1 MNTEKYLTLI
11 DSTNKE
17 YVHPVKTKD
26 GYKRA
31 HAEYPILL
39 SKDATV
45 LDVVALYP
53 GLDMT
58 NIVLIEVGVSRKIMQ
73 KNPEFGGEK
82 QVFTVFP
89 RGGEPCPICN
99 TKEDGKTGL
108 IYKAG
113 TAEGKTGIGI
123 PVHID
128 CLLKNLVLYPVEGLI
143 AAQIQ
148 K

>member
-1 MNTEKYLTLI
+1 MSVENYLTLI

-17 YVHPVKTKD
+17 YIHPLKTKD
-26 GYKRA
+26 GYERA
-31 HAEYPILL
+31 YGSYPLL
-39 SKDATV
+39 MNKEATV
-45 LDVVALYP
+45 LDVVKLYP

-58 NIVLIEVGVSRKIMQ
+58 NLVLVELKVERKIMQ
-73 KNPEFGGEK
+73 KNPQLGEEK
-82 QVFTVFP
+82 QVFSTFP
-89 RGGEPCPICN
+89 RGADPCPICD
-99 TKEDGKTGL
+99 TKEDGKAGL

-128 CLLKNLVLYPVEGLI
+128 CLLKNLVLYPAEGLI